1 MSNII
6 WIVIWILVAILF
18 LLLAFTFYIL
28 YKKSK
33 TKIRKQQI
41 EKLGKS
47 IKYEITEKM
56 SSTLSRVKLISENNP
71 KFIGLSKRL
80 ILQFDEVDLKIKATV
95 NLIANLTLKYKSFNK
110 DEFNQHKSKIEISI
124 SQIEE
129 MARKFEIDAQ
139 SVIQQDDFMRSELS
153 FLHKHLRNIIDVYK
167 TKRVFLREISK
178 DIDMLISEI
187 KIVEKNFD
195 DALDA
200 GDNQKMSETLSKLSK
215 KIIKFARVINEGPSV
230 QTYLLETIP
239 KKTMQLLAMYKEK
252 KRELNTNFSNVNF
265 SNSFEEIKL
274 KYKSAKQHFN
284 NLSIDKAE
292 EKIKEIL
299 KSLKVLEKMINIEI
313 ESRNLFHSSFEGTIK
328 GIRNAFASFQILQK
342 RYNIIKP
349 ELLTEELKELN
360 DELISQSADVNGSL
374 GVFNKLL
381 SDKDLSYSS
390 KTSRIKIILNETLNF
405 IKKINE
411 VEGLVWNLNSKGVM
425 TRNKLNRTVHALNGL
440 VASLKENRIKMSNKN
455 ENALKTINDEI
466 KICMTTIESPK
477 ITLEQEEKINN
488 LLKRISDIY
497 IVLSGDLQMA
507 ELARELIKKLSPNR
521 SSNSSLNF
529 SLTTAENEY
538 LSGRYDSSLNA
549 IIAWMEQGE

>member
-6 WIVIWILVAILF
+6 WIIIWILIAVLA
-18 LLLAFTFYIL
+18 LLIAFTFYIFIKR
-28 YKKSK
+28 YKSK
-33 TKIRKQQI
+33 SRKQQI
-41 EKLGKS
+41 EKLGKA

-56 SSTLSRVKLISENNP
+56 NATLSRVKLISENNS

-80 ILQFDEVDLKIKATV
+80 IIQFDEVDLKLKATV
-95 NLIANLTLKYKSFNK
+95 NLIANLTLKSKKLTNEEFK
-110 DEFNQHKSKIEISI
+110 DHKSIIELSI
-124 SQIEE
+124 IDMDR

-153 FLHKHLRNIIDVYK
+153 FLHKHLRDVIDVYK

-178 DIDMLISEI
+178 DIDLLIADI
-187 KIVEKNFD
+187 KVVEKEFD
-195 DALDA
+195 DALNA
-200 GDNQKMSETLSKLSK
+200 GNNNAMSQALSQLSK
-215 KIIKFARVINEGPSV
+215 KVIKFARVINEGPSI

-265 SNSFEEIKL
+265 SNSFEDVKQ
-274 KYKSAKQHFN
+274 KYKSAKQYFK

-292 EKIKEIL
+292 ERIREIL

-328 GIRNAFASFQILQK
+328 GIRNAFSSFQLLQK
-342 RYNIIKP
+342 RYALIKP
-349 ELLTEELKELN
+349 ELLTDEIEELN
-360 DELISQSADVNGSL
+360 DELKIQSVDVNKSL
-374 GVFNKLL
+374 GVFGQLL

-390 KTSRIKIILNETLNF
+390 KTSRIKIILNETLGF
-405 IKKINE
+405 IRKINE
-411 VEGLVWNLNSKGVM
+411 VETLVWNLNSKGIIIK
-425 TRNKLNRTVHALNGL
+425 NKFNRTVHALNGL
-440 VASLKENRIKMSNKN
+440 VASLKENRIKMSTKN
-455 ENALKTINDEI
+455 SKSLKNINDEI
-466 KICMTTIESPK
+466 KTCMVNMEKEIPMAN
-477 ITLEQEEKINN
+477 QEETIND
-488 LLKRISDIY
+488 LLKRISDLFVI
-497 IVLSGDLQMA
+497 LSGDLQMA

-521 SSNSSLNF
+521 SSDSSLNF